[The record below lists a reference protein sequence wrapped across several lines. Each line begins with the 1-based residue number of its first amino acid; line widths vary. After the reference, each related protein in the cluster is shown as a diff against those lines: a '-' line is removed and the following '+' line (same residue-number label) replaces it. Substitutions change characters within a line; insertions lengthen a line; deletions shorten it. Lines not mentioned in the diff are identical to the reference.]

1 MKIMF
6 DIPDEFKRD
15 YDSDRFKE
23 FFERVLAD
31 MDHNLLCGK
40 YEMETAKMFINAFS
54 FSKEVSKEA
63 LISEISSQLKDLK
76 HAICLCG
83 TDLDYY
89 QEGVSDADTVV
100 TAILENT
107 LNILDF
113 SDIYGVEQSCHG
125 HAYRFIYTGNKLKFY
140 CGDSLPLKGEN
151 FCEDIK
157 FPIGG
162 SNSSATFITKLES
175 MDEIKD
181 FLLADYTTTYDD
193 PQLVDIAEGLCTIE
207 TDNIY
212 GSVTD
217 EIVKVLHIPESELTK
232 DNVLYKQAKRMI
244 VDIKEKEQLLS
255 DSNTG
260 ASKIDYSNP
269 FYGSSRNMRFSELEH
284 LHEEYL
290 KK

>member
-40 YEMETAKMFINAFS
+40 YEMETAKMLMNAFS
-54 FSKEVSKEA
+54 FSKEVSKESV
-63 LISEISSQLKDLK
+63 ISEASSKLKDLK
-76 HAICLCG
+76 YNISLCG
-83 TDLDYY
+83 MDLVRY
-89 QEGVSDADTVV
+89 QEGVDDADMVV
-100 TAILENT
+100 TSVLENA
-107 LNILDF
+107 LNTMDF
-113 SDIYGVEQSCHG
+113 SNLYGVEQSNHG
-125 HAYRFIYTGNKLKFY
+125 HAYRFIYTGDRLKQY
-140 CGDSLPLKGEN
+140 CGDLLPAKGKN
-151 FCEDIK
+151 FCEDIR

-162 SNSSATFITKLES
+162 SNSSATFITKVETLN
-175 MDEIKD
+175 EIKE
-181 FLLADYTTTYDD
+181 FLLADYTTDYDD
-193 PQLVDIAEGLCTIE
+193 PELVDIAEGRCTIE
-207 TDNIY
+207 TDDIY

-217 EIVKVLHIPESELTK
+217 EMVKMLHIPECELTK
-232 DNVLYKQAKRMI
+232 DNTLYKQAKRMI
-244 VDIKEKEQLLS
+244 LDIKEKEQLSS
-255 DSNTG
+255 DGNVGTSG
-260 ASKIDYSNP
+260 IDYGNP